1 VQTDTISIAGTKP
14 AAPAITGITPDS
26 GTSASDGITNSPNL
40 TVSGAAVA
48 NSTIALFDGANQ
60 IGGTVA
66 DASGNWSIGAAGL
79 AQGGHNLTAT
89 DTVNG
94 HASDASTTFVVTVDT
109 TAPSAPIIGGYSDDT
124 GLLNDQATTDKTL
137 AISGTA
143 EAGSTVTLLDNAV
156 SIGTVTADP
165 GGAWTF
171 NTATLLTG
179 NHNFTATA
187 TDAAGNISSLS
198 NTLHVLEAP
207 TVNVTVVSTSGIDLS
222 GLYSDLGGTGA
233 VGTHDSTHFQITNT
247 NSNFNH
253 IFNFVGT
260 GFTYDASNN
269 PITGTIT
276 EIDILSNANGSTL
289 LTETGFSI
297 SATTFWS
304 ALTSVKASSPGS
316 MNAIFNGYSYAVTG
330 SGGNDFIPLFT
341 QADTFSG
348 GNGNDLADYSH
359 FPTPVTV
366 DLSNFANNTGNAT
379 GDSYTSVEGVRG
391 TSGNDHLIG
400 NTGGNFLEGGAGADV
415 LDGGPAGPAG
425 TLDFA
430 SYFYAGA
437 FGDTPAGTGITA
449 DLSNPANNTNDA
461 AGDTY
466 ININSLIGSN
476 FADVLTGDS
485 GDNYLRGRGGADT
498 LNGNGGSDTADYAG
512 SAGLT
517 VDFLN
522 TANNN
527 GDAAG
532 DIYNGIANIRGSSNN
547 DILRGDNN
555 NNVITGGA
563 GADTLTGNGG
573 NDTFVFKTLTDSLAS
588 APDTITDFTSGS
600 DAFSIGHTL
609 AGLGTA
615 TGAGSGNLATD
626 LGNLLN
632 SSTLVA
638 NGAAEVTIT
647 SGTDAGTYVVID
659 SGVAGYNSATDAV
672 VKLTTA
678 AVVHTGDFLL

>member
-1 VQTDTISIAGTKP
+1 
-14 AAPAITGITPDS
+14 
-26 GTSASDGITNSPNL
+26 
-40 TVSGAAVA
+40 
-48 NSTIALFDGANQ
+48 
-60 IGGTVA
+60 
-66 DASGNWSIGAAGL
+66 
-79 AQGGHNLTAT
+79 
-89 DTVNG
+89 
-94 HASDASTTFVVTVDT
+94 
-109 TAPSAPIIGGYSDDT
+109 
-124 GLLNDQATTDKTL
+124 
-137 AISGTA
+137 
-143 EAGSTVTLLDNAV
+143 V

-207 TVNVTVVSTSGIDLS
+207 TVNVTVVSSTGIDLS
-222 GLYSDLGGTGA
+222 GLYSDLGGTGT

-260 GFTYDASNN
+260 GFTYDGSNN
-269 PITGTIT
+269 PTAGTIT
-276 EIDILSNANGSTL
+276 EIDILSNPSGSTL

-297 SATTFWS
+297 SATAFWS

-316 MNAIFNGYSYAVTG
+316 MNTIFNGYSYAVTG

-400 NTGGNFLEGGAGADV
+400 NSGGNFLEGGAGADV

-437 FGDTPAGTGITA
+437 FGDTPASTGITA
-449 DLSNPANNTNDA
+449 DLADPSHNTGDA
-461 AGDTY
+461 AGDA
-466 ININSLIGSN
+466 N
-476 FADVLTGDS
+476 
-485 GDNYLRGRGGADT
+485 DNYLRGRGGADT

-517 VDFLN
+517 VDFSN
-522 TANNN
+522 TANNT
-527 GDAAG
+527 GDAVG
-532 DIYNGIANIRGSSNN
+532 DIYNGISNIRGSSNN
-547 DILRGDNN
+547 DILRGDAN
-555 NNVITGGA
+555 NNVLTGGA
-563 GADTLTGNGG
+563 GADTLTGNAG
-573 NDTFVFKTLTDSLAS
+573 NDTRWPPRSTRS
-588 APDTITDFTSGS
+588 PTSRR
-600 DAFSIGHTL
+600 A
-609 AGLGTA
+609 
-615 TGAGSGNLATD
+615 
-626 LGNLLN
+626 
-632 SSTLVA
+632 
-638 NGAAEVTIT
+638 VTHFR
-647 SGTDAGTYVVID
+647 SGTRWPDLAPR
-659 SGVAGYNSATDAV
+659 ALPREPATWS
-672 VKLTTA
+672 TT
-678 AVVHTGDFLL
+678 